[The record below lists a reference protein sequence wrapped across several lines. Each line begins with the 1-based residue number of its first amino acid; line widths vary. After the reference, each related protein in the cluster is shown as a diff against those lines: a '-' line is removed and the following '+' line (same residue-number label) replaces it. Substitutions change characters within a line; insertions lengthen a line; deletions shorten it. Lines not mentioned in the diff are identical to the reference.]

1 MVEKFEQLIDSLNEK
16 ESDNIIT
23 LLTSLFESWEDDKI
37 NLYTEIQNFEL
48 TTIYKVLNLF
58 RDDTKTE
65 TASILPDESSL
76 MINVELNTRNVPADV
91 IEKLLGLLK

>member
-58 RDDTKTE
+58 KDDTKTE
-65 TASILPDESSL
+65 TASIES
-76 MINVELNTRNVPADV
+76 E
-91 IEKLLGLLK
+91 